1 MKVVDFVMI
10 ILAIGLGVT
19 MIIVLIYLLLK
30 RSAGVRREEFL
41 RMRKQRDLA
50 ESHIDGIEDHVTV
63 YSDLESPLAASIRE
77 EIRAYRKMRRDI
89 P

>member
-1 MKVVDFVMI
+1 MKVVDFV
-10 ILAIGLGVT
+10 VT
-19 MIIVLIYLLLK
+19 IFVICFGIMVIIVLIYLLLK
-30 RSAGVRREEFL
+30 RSVGVRREAFL

-63 YSDLESPLAASIRE
+63 YSDLESPLATSIRE